1 MRLFGLGDSGN
12 SSSPLLAVIIAMLL
26 ASGCASTDAYRY
38 DSGAFALN
46 GSLNAAECNQTDS
59 TVTCCLK
66 QRPGQYELCGATPP
80 AKSEP
85 INVGP
90 PGLRSLEEG
99 EKKEA
104 RETNE
109 ESREDREKRCA
120 DYYARCIEEIGKKPG
135 SLYGT
140 SQCRDCFVYCS
151 RHGFWPERMNKKKC
165 PGA

>member
-1 MRLFGLGDSGN
+1 V
-12 SSSPLLAVIIAMLL
+12 AVIALVVV
-26 ASGCASTDAYRY
+26 SGCASTDAYRY
-38 DSGAFALN
+38 SSGAFALN
-46 GSLNAAECNQTDS
+46 GALTGAECNPSDS

-66 QRPGQYELCGATPP
+66 QHPGQYELCGATPP
-80 AKSEP
+80 AQSEP
-85 INVGP
+85 ITVGP
-90 PGLRSLEEG
+90 PGLRSEEEG
-99 EKKEA
+99 AQKEA

>member
-1 MRLFGLGDSGN
+1 MRFLGPGRAGN
-12 SSSPLLAVIIAMLL
+12 LPTPFVAVVFAVVL
-26 ASGCASTDAYRY
+26 ASGCASTEAYRY
-38 DSGAFALN
+38 GSGAFALN
-46 GSLNAAECNQTDS
+46 GAECNQTDS

-66 QRPGQYELCGATPP
+66 QHPGQYELCGATPP
-80 AKSEP
+80 ARSEP

-90 PGLRSLEEG
+90 PGLRSLEDG
-99 EKKEA
+99 EKEEA
-104 RETNE
+104 RDDNE
-109 ESREDREKRCA
+109 ETQEDREKRCA

-140 SQCRDCFVYCS
+140 TQCRDCFGYCA

>member
-1 MRLFGLGDSGN
+1 MRIFGLGDSGD
-12 SSSPLLAVIIAMLL
+12 SSSPLLAVIIAMQL

-66 QRPGQYELCGATPP
+66 QHPGQYELCGATPP
-80 AKSEP
+80 AKSKP

-99 EKKEA
+99 EQKEA

-109 ESREDREKRCA
+109 ESRETGRRG
-120 DYYARCIEEIGKKPG
+120 ARITTPAASRRSERSRGACMAPA
-135 SLYGT
+135 SVGT
-140 SQCRDCFVYCS
+140 DSSTARDTAS
-151 RHGFWPERMNKKKC
+151 GPS
-165 PGA
+165 A

>member
-1 MRLFGLGDSGN
+1 MRFWSPARSGN
-12 SSSPLLAVIIAMLL
+12 SFGPIVVAVIALVVV
-26 ASGCASTDAYRY
+26 SGCASTDAYRY
-38 DSGAFALN
+38 SSGAFALN
-46 GSLNAAECNQTDS
+46 GALTGAECNPSDS

-66 QRPGQYELCGATPP
+66 QHPGQYELCGATPP
-80 AKSEP
+80 AQSEP
-85 INVGP
+85 ITVGP
-90 PGLRSLEEG
+90 PGLRSEEEG
-99 EKKEA
+99 AQKEA